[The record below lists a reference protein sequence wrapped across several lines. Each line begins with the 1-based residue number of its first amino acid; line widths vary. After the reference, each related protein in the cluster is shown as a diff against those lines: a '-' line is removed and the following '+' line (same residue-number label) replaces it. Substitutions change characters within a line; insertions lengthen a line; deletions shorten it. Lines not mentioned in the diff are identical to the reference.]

1 MGANYQTFASWIQKR
16 RHARGLYPALSNDA
30 AALVRSTDST
40 PKSRPQP
47 LPLMEA
53 VMASAPIVPQ
63 APPQPLIQG
72 LEIILPGG
80 AKLIIIDAH
89 HITLV
94 AQLLNAL
101 RTPC

>member
-1 MGANYQTFASWIQKR
+1 
-16 RHARGLYPALSNDA
+16 
-30 AALVRSTDST
+30 
-40 PKSRPQP
+40 
-47 LPLMEA
+47 MEA